1 MTYQIMFYGGL
12 AAALLTLILSIY
24 VYVKM
29 NIRRVIYDLTGI
41 KWQRPFGK
49 KSSSHAEEEKRT
61 TNEIRLK
68 KQDMEE
74 NEITELMEGE
84 VAATALL
91 DESDIEG
98 TALLDES
105 HIEETVLLSAGN
117 EQEDETSLLGE
128 SMDETT
134 LLNDEPVF
142 YFRKELDVV
151 VTHSTTKL

>member
-12 AAALLTLILSIY
+12 AAALLTLIITIY

-29 NIRRVIYDLTGI
+29 NIRRVISDLTGI
-41 KWQRPFGK
+41 KWKSTFGK
-49 KSSSHAEEEKRT
+49 KSSSHAEEEEKRT

-68 KQDMEE
+68 KQDLEGD
-74 NEITELMEGE
+74 EITELLEDE

-91 DESDIEG
+91 NESDV
-98 TALLDES
+98 
-105 HIEETVLLSAGN
+105 EETTLLSSDV
-117 EQEDETSLLGE
+117 ELEDETTLLGD

-134 LLNDEPVF
+134 LLADEPAF
-142 YFRKELDVV
+142 YFRKEIDVV

>member
-12 AAALLTLILSIY
+12 AAALLTLIITVY

-29 NIRRVIYDLTGI
+29 NIRRVISDLTGI
-41 KWQRPFGK
+41 KWKRPFEK
-49 KSSSHAEEEKRT
+49 KSSSQAKEEEKRT

-68 KQDMEE
+68 KQDLEGD
-74 NEITELMEGE
+74 EITELMEEE

-91 DESDIEG
+91 DESDV
-98 TALLDES
+98 
-105 HIEETVLLSAGN
+105 EETTLLSSEG
-117 EQEDETSLLGE
+117 EQEDETTLLGE

-134 LLNDEPVF
+134 LLTDEPAF
-142 YFRKELDVV
+142 YFRKEIDVV

>member
-12 AAALLTLILSIY
+12 AAALLTLIITIY

-29 NIRRVIYDLTGI
+29 NIRRVISDLTGI
-41 KWQRPFGK
+41 KWKSPFAK
-49 KSSSHAEEEKRT
+49 RSSTQAEVEEKRT

-68 KQDMEE
+68 KQDLEGE
-74 NEITELMEGE
+74 EITELMEDE

-91 DESDIEG
+91 DENDV
-98 TALLDES
+98 
-105 HIEETVLLSAGN
+105 EETTLLSSGVDR
-117 EQEDETSLLGE
+117 E
-128 SMDETT
+128 DETT
-134 LLNDEPVF
+134 LLGESVDETTLLTDEPAF

>member
-12 AAALLTLILSIY
+12 AAALLTLIITIY

-29 NIRRVIYDLTGI
+29 NIRRVISDLTGI
-41 KWQRPFGK
+41 KWKSPIGK
-49 KSSSHAEEEKRT
+49 KKSTSQSNEEKTRT

-68 KQDMEE
+68 KQDLEGE
-74 NEITELMEGE
+74 EITELMEDE

-91 DESDIEG
+91 EESDV
-98 TALLDES
+98 
-105 HIEETVLLSAGN
+105 EETTLLSS
-117 EQEDETSLLGE
+117 EVDKEDETTLLGE

-134 LLNDEPVF
+134 LLADEPAF

-151 VTHSTTKL
+151 VTHSTTKI

>member
-12 AAALLTLILSIY
+12 AAALLTLIITIY

-29 NIRRVIYDLTGI
+29 NIRRVISDLTGL
-41 KWQRPFGK
+41 KWKRPFGK
-49 KSSSHAEEEKRT
+49 KKSSTQSNEEKTRT

-68 KQDMEE
+68 KQDMEGDE
-74 NEITELMEGE
+74 VTELMEDE

-91 DESDIEG
+91 DESDV
-98 TALLDES
+98 
-105 HIEETVLLSAGN
+105 EETTLLSS
-117 EQEDETSLLGE
+117 EVDQEDETTLLGE

-134 LLNDEPVF
+134 LLTDEPVF
-142 YFRKELDVV
+142 YFRKEIDVV

>member
-12 AAALLTLILSIY
+12 AAALLTLTITIY

-29 NIRRVIYDLTGI
+29 NIRRVLIDLTGI
-41 KWQRPFGK
+41 KRKSPFGTK
-49 KSSSHAEEEKRT
+49 KSSPQSTEEKTRT

-68 KQDMEE
+68 KQDMEGDE
-74 NEITELMEGE
+74 VTELMEDE

-91 DESDIEG
+91 DLSDV
-98 TALLDES
+98 
-105 HIEETVLLSAGN
+105 EETTLLSPSA
-117 EQEDETSLLGE
+117 EQEDETTILGE

-134 LLNDEPVF
+134 LLSDEPAF